1 MRTKDKVPVTI
12 LLQSH
17 SQIWRL
23 FSLSSLLPIYL
34 CVSLLISKENGSQ
47 KSELACS
54 KTVLL
59 LPSRFSRV

>member
-1 MRTKDKVPVTI
+1 MRIKDKVPVTI
-12 LLQSH
+12 LLQSP
-17 SQIWRL
+17 QIWRL

-34 CVSLLISKENGSQ
+34 CFSLLTSKENGSQ
-47 KSELACS
+47 KSKLACS